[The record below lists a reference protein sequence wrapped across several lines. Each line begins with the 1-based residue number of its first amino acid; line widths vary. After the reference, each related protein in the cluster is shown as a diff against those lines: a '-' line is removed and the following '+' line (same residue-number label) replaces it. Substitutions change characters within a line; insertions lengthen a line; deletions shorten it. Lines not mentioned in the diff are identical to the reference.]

1 MIGEEL
7 SPILSNL
14 AEGEERRR
22 REEIW
27 RRGHL
32 SELCRALADLLVS
45 EGEADTPREL
55 FSAAG
60 DLLREIHG
68 LSADDR
74 PLLPGLLLREGE
86 RLFDRAVLSTELV
99 GGPVAPPPRARVVY
113 VRNPLSDVAYTALSA
128 ALTSPTVGYRQNLR
142 ELFDDVENGYADYAV
157 LPLLSGGA
165 AVPSVAALMEERGLY
180 VTAVVSVPSGE
191 EEVTFGLLAREAVT
205 LRPPTYFLF
214 RVETEG
220 TGEMAA
226 LLFALSRFGLS
237 LRLTDSR
244 ESPLFRGRSA
254 VRLLVEGEEESF
266 FSLLVYLNL
275 FFPGFVGYGYYFEI
289 Q

>member
-1 MIGEEL
+1 
-7 SPILSNL
+7 
-14 AEGEERRR
+14 
-22 REEIW
+22 
-27 RRGHL
+27 
-32 SELCRALADLLVS
+32 
-45 EGEADTPREL
+45 
-55 FSAAG
+55 AG
-60 DLLREIHG
+60 DLLREIPG
-68 LSADDR
+68 LSVDDR
-74 PLLPGLLLREGE
+74 PLLPSLLLREGE
-86 RLFDRAVLSTELV
+86 RLFGRAVLPTELV
-99 GGPVAPPPRARVVY
+99 GGPVAPPPRARAVY
-113 VRNPLSDVAYTALSA
+113 VRNPLSDAAYTALSG
-128 ALTSPTVGYRQNLR
+128 ALASPTVGYRQNLR

-165 AVPSVAALMEERGLY
+165 AVPSVAALIEERGLC
-180 VTAVVSVPSGE
+180 VTAVTPILSGE

-220 TGEMAA
+220 TEEMAG

-266 FSLLVYLNL
+266 FSLLVYLTL
-275 FFPGFVGYGYYFEI
+275 FFPGFTGYGYYSEI